1 MLILACAASLL
12 ACALLAQAALAST
25 TYFVSPTGSGTS
37 CTEAA
42 PCALTK
48 GYEKTVAGDSVLLE
62 PGSYT
67 LEKGLNVTRAISLGG
82 RVGASTTVL
91 TSEAALLKVGGE
103 PKAIFHDL
111 RIEGPVP
118 FLLGTASAERV
129 FVSYTGGSVNPAC
142 WISPS
147 PVRTPMLRDSVCWAH
162 GEAAA
167 NAVFINGNNGGKA
180 ILRNN
185 TLVGAAGA
193 SGLRVELAK
202 AWSEIPV
209 EVEVFNSIARSPG
222 TDVEAVATG
231 TGSVATVT
239 LTHSNYATASV
250 KGGATVTAPGTGTN
264 QTAEPL
270 FTEAAGGVFTELPG
284 SPTIDAGAN
293 ETANGTLAL
302 AGEARELGS
311 CVGGPAVTDIGAYE
325 FVPTAPC

>member
-25 TYFVSPTGSGTS
+25 TYVVSPTGSGTA

-42 PCALTK
+42 PCALAK

-67 LEKGLNVTRAISLGG
+67 LAKSLQVTRAISLGG
-82 RVGASTTVL
+82 RVGASTTIL
-91 TSEAALLKVGGE
+91 TSETALVKVGGE
-103 PKAIFHDL
+103 PRAIFHDL
-111 RIEGPVP
+111 RIEGPAA

-129 FVSYTGGSVNPAC
+129 FVSYTGSGSRAC
-142 WISPS
+142 VIGPS
-147 PVRTPMLRDSVCWAH
+147 PVRTPIMRDSVCWAH
-162 GEAAA
+162 GGAAA
-167 NAVFINGNNGGKA
+167 TAMLITGDNGGKA
-180 ILRNN
+180 ILRND
-185 TLVGAAGA
+185 TFVGAAEA
-193 SGLRVELAK
+193 SGLRVEGGKGL
-202 AWSEIPV
+202 SESHV
-209 EVEVFNSIARSPG
+209 EVEVFNSITSGPG
-222 TDVEAVATG
+222 IDVEAEATG
-231 TGSVATVT
+231 IGAVATVA
-239 LTHSNYATASV
+239 LSNSNYATAST
-250 KGGATVTAPGTGTN
+250 KGTATVTAPGTGTN
-264 QTAEPL
+264 QTAGPL